1 MAIIMLVITTI
12 FVLFLPG
19 FVFSFVFFSKRSI
32 DLFERLVLS
41 FAFSAALVPLLVF
54 YTNILGIR
62 ITLFTVSIQI
72 ILVILVAIL
81 ILSYKEIK
89 KTK

>member
-1 MAIIMLVITTI
+1 MLVITTI